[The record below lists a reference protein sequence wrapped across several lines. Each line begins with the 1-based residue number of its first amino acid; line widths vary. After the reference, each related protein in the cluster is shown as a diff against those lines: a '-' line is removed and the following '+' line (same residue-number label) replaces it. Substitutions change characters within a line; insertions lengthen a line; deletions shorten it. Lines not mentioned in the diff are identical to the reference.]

1 VKSAEPPNNDPGS
14 SETPA
19 QVRESRLGEIL
30 VAEGLVSQAEVEEAL
45 RVQEALGRY
54 VPLGQVLLE
63 RKLVTREQL
72 GSVLRRHRKQLL
84 LGHVLVRSGV
94 LTQDRLQGALSYQ
107 RKTGTRLGD
116 AVVALGLASERQ
128 LREALCAQLNIAFV
142 DLEHHAPDPALGL
155 DRLVPK
161 TFALRHRLVPIA
173 RTGDALTV
181 AMDDPTDT
189 AALKELEALTGHAV
203 HVVTTWRASL
213 DRILRRTYGGVEAR
227 PGEGWREPRF
237 GDFLGGPR

>member
-1 VKSAEPPNNDPGS
+1 VTNEGPPSNPGS
-14 SETPA
+14 PDATV
-19 QVRESRLGEIL
+19 QLRESRLGEIL
-30 VAEGLVSQAEVEEAL
+30 VAEGLVSQAEVDEAL
-45 RVQEALGRY
+45 RLQAGLGRY
-54 VPLGQVLLE
+54 APLGQVLLE
-63 RKLVTREQL
+63 RKLITREQL
-72 GSVLRRHRKQLL
+72 ASVLRRHRKQLL

-94 LTQDRLQGALSYQ
+94 LTQERLQGALSYQ

-173 RTGDALTV
+173 RTRDTLTV

-213 DRILRRTYGGVEAR
+213 ERVLRRTYGGVEAR
-227 PGEGWREPRF
+227 PGETWREPRL
-237 GDFLGGPR
+237 GDFLGGPG